1 MNESGIVMALDRLD
15 VLETRIKDL
24 VKLVQ
29 ELKRKN
35 VSLEDEVKAARQ
47 QIVSQDEMNRRWEK
61 ERLDIKSRIER
72 VMSEIELLECADD
85 PKEVAL
91 D

>member
-1 MNESGIVMALDRLD
+1 MALDRLD
-15 VLETRIKDL
+15 ALETRIRDL

-35 VSLEDEVKAARQ
+35 ALLEDEVKTARQ
-47 QIVSQDEMNRRWEK
+47 RLSSQDDLNRRWVK
-61 ERLDIKSRIER
+61 ERIDIKSRVEK
-72 VMSEIELLECADD
+72 VLSEIDLLECADD
-85 PKEVAL
+85 TKEVTL

>member
-1 MNESGIVMALDRLD
+1 MALDRLD
-15 VLETRIKDL
+15 ALETRIRDL

-35 VSLEDEVKAARQ
+35 ALLEDEIKTARQ
-47 QIVSQDEMNRRWEK
+47 RLNSQDDLNRRWEK
-61 ERLDIKSRIER
+61 ERIDIKSRVEK
-72 VMSEIELLECADD
+72 VLGEIELLECADD
-85 PKEVAL
+85 TKEVTL

>member
-1 MNESGIVMALDRLD
+1 MALDRLD
-15 VLETRIKDL
+15 ALETRIRDL

-35 VSLEDEVKAARQ
+35 ALLEEEIKTARQ
-47 QIVSQDEMNRRWEK
+47 RLHSQDDSNRRWEK
-61 ERLDIKSRIER
+61 ERNDIKSRIEK
-72 VMSEIELLECADD
+72 VMSEIELLECVDD
-85 PKEVAL
+85 RKEVTL

>member
-1 MNESGIVMALDRLD
+1 MGLDRLD
-15 VLETRIKDL
+15 ALETRISDL

-35 VSLEDEVKAARQ
+35 ASLEDEIRAARQ
-47 QIVSQDEMNRRWEK
+47 RLASQDDSNRRWEK
-61 ERLDIKSRIER
+61 ERNDIKSRIEK
-72 VMSEIELLECADD
+72 VMSEIELLECVDD
-85 PKEVAL
+85 RKEVTL

>member
-1 MNESGIVMALDRLD
+1 MTLDRLD
-15 VLETRIKDL
+15 ALEVRIRDL

-35 VSLEDEVKAARQ
+35 ATLEEEMKVARQ
-47 QIVSQDEMNRRWEK
+47 RMAAQDDLNRQWEK
-61 ERLDIKSRIER
+61 ERIDIKSRIEK
-72 VMSEIELLECADD
+72 VISEIELLECVED

>member
-1 MNESGIVMALDRLD
+1 MSLDRLD
-15 VLETRIKDL
+15 ALETRIRDL

-35 VSLEDEVKAARQ
+35 ALLEEEVKAARQ
-47 QIVSQDEMNRRWEK
+47 RLATQDDLNRRWEK
-61 ERLDIKSRIER
+61 ERVDIKSRIEK
-72 VMSEIELLECADD
+72 VMSEMELLECVED
-85 PKEVAL
+85 PKEVTL

>member
-1 MNESGIVMALDRLD
+1 MALDRLD
-15 VLETRIKDL
+15 ALETRIRDL

-35 VSLEDEVKAARQ
+35 VLLEEELKAARHRLAT
-47 QIVSQDEMNRRWEK
+47 QDDMNRVWEK
-61 ERLDIKSRIER
+61 ERMDIKTRIEK
-72 VMSEIELLECADD
+72 VMNEMELLECFED
-85 PKEVAL
+85 PKEVAI

>member
-1 MNESGIVMALDRLD
+1 MALDRLD
-15 VLETRIKDL
+15 ALETRIRDL

-35 VSLEDEVKAARQ
+35 ALLEEELKVARQ
-47 QIVSQDEMNRRWEK
+47 RLAAQDDVNHKWEK
-61 ERLDIKSRIER
+61 ERMDIKARIEK
-72 VMSEIELLECADD
+72 VMNEMELLECVED
-85 PKEVAL
+85 PKEVAI